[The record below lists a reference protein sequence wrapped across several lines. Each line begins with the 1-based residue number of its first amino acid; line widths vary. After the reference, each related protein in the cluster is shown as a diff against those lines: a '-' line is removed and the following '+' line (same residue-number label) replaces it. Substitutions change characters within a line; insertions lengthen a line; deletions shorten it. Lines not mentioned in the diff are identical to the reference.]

1 MNASEAKVVEAVFA
15 VGHRCFAAARSSR
28 MQGASYIEYAGGG
41 KSISRDGAGALG
53 AFSDRGNLPLSY
65 GSLPRL

>member
-1 MNASEAKVVEAVFA
+1 
-15 VGHRCFAAARSSR
+15 
-28 MQGASYIEYAGGG
+28 MQGASYIEYADGG

-65 GSLPRL
+65 WFTPHDCKRELLTL